1 MGLNANKLIFKR
13 LVREYEFLLEDLED
27 IEAANSEIKN
37 KFMESL
43 SEIDEDK
50 ILQTEEIDSMASE
63 WVKSNKES
71 EEFEKEV
78 NKHPDFKNLFRKVV
92 VKCHPDKLSPDI
104 DQSKLDKYI
113 KIYEDSVDANETEDW
128 AKLIRCAIKLELEI
142 PESAYE
148 HILIRCA
155 IKLELEIPESAYEHI
170 TSIEKSIDKLKEKQN
185 SILNSTAW
193 QWYKTTDSASKT
205 DILKQ
210 HLEFMAILTKKK

>member
-27 IEAANSEIKN
+27 IEAANTEIKN

-50 ILQTEEIDSMASE
+50 ILQTEEIDSIASE

-71 EEFEKEV
+71 EELEKEV

-92 VKCHPDKLSPDI
+92 VKCHPDKLLPDI
-104 DQSKLDKYI
+104 DQSKLDEYI

-148 HILIRCA
+148 HI
-155 IKLELEIPESAYEHI
+155 

-185 SILNSTAW
+185 NILNSTAW
-193 QWYKTTDSASKT
+193 QWYKTTDNVSKT

>member
-27 IEAANSEIKN
+27 IEAANTEIKD

-43 SEIDEDK
+43 SEIDQDK

-71 EEFEKEV
+71 EELEKES
-78 NKHPDFKNLFRKVV
+78 NKHPDFKKLFRKVV
-92 VKCHPDKLSPDI
+92 VKCHPDKLSSDI
-104 DQSKLDKYI
+104 DQSNLDKYI
-113 KIYEDSVDANETEDW
+113 KIYEDSVDANENEDW

-148 HILIRCA
+148 HI
-155 IKLELEIPESAYEHI
+155 S
-170 TSIEKSIDKLKEKQN
+170 SIEKSINKLKEKQN
-185 SILNSTAW
+185 NILNSTAW
-193 QWYKTTDSASKT
+193 QWYKTDDDASKI

-210 HLEFMAILTKKK
+210 HLEFMTILTKKK

>member
-148 HILIRCA
+148 HIV
-155 IKLELEIPESAYEHI
+155 
-170 TSIEKSIDKLKEKQN
+170 SIEKSIDKLKEKQN

-193 QWYKTTDSASKT
+193 QWYKTTDNASKT